1 MKNQERSF
9 INFVYNNF
17 EVVLISLIMLIT
29 LIGSIYFTWQE
40 NKPNEVGIA
49 QENITFKETVNGTIP
64 VYIERVWVCDK
75 IYALIK
81 EGLNQTVNYRDDS
94 NCRLVWVHKTEYG
107 KLYESPRELIDKN
120 FKQYTEFEK
129 TDENITYSYEIYN
142 QDYGYDNTA
151 PKKLL
156 DLETGEVKN
165 D

>member
-1 MKNQERSF
+1 MKSQKKGFN
-9 INFVYNNF
+9 NFFDNNF

-94 NCRLVWVHKTEYG
+94 NCRLVWVHKTETGFYIIPSI
-107 KLYESPRELIDKN
+107 LNDKD

-129 TDENITYSYEIYN
+129 TDENITYSYEIYD
-142 QDYGYDNTA
+142 QDYGIDNTA